1 MHLLVYT
8 GQVSWR
14 LNDKIFSRVGVLYN
28 LNFCFLNFVPCTLFL
43 AKDKLRLQIVIFF
56 LLDDIILILW
66 LIFQKVSV
74 QNHYSFK
81 QLGKTVY
88 PNY

>member
-28 LNFCFLNFVPCTLFL
+28 LKVTV
-43 AKDKLRLQIVIFF
+43 KVIN
-56 LLDDIILILW
+56 L
-66 LIFQKVSV
+66 SV
-74 QNHYSFK
+74 
-81 QLGKTVY
+81 V
-88 PNY
+88 